1 MPGLEEW
8 LSFTVARCAR
18 KGAMS
23 EGGNRIRLTARCG
36 GLFRSLGQEDSM
48 RRAPLLLSV
57 VLVGLAGVLTLA
69 QQGQGAGATAGG
81 PPPAQGRGGRGGG
94 VQIQPGEECPP
105 GMTMTRA
112 LRCTTPEFPEPSILD
127 YRPRTTLKVEEHKV
141 PKAKYP
147 VVDSHN
153 HTTVNAGNIEQLIKE
168 MDALN
173 LSVLINL
180 SGGN

>member
-1 MPGLEEW
+1 
-8 LSFTVARCAR
+8 
-18 KGAMS
+18 
-23 EGGNRIRLTARCG
+23 
-36 GLFRSLGQEDSM
+36 M

-57 VLVGLAGVLTLA
+57 VLVGLAGGLMLA

-81 PPPAQGRGGRGGG
+81 PPPAQGRGGRGGGG

-112 LRCTTPEFPEPSILD
+112 LRCTTPEFPAPSIID

-147 VVDSHN
+147 SLTA
-153 HTTVNAGNIEQLIKE
+153 TTTPPSTQATSN
-168 MDALN
+168 
-173 LSVLINL
+173 S
-180 SGGN
+180 